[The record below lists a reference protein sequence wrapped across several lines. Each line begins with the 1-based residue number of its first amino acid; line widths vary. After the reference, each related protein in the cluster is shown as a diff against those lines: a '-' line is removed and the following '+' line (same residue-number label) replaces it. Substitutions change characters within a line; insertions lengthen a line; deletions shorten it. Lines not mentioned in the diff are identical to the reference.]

1 MSEKNSFTKCIKV
14 TMNIIITIGV
24 IVYASFITAG
34 VFALK
39 KNQTDLVIVLS
50 LCILIFS
57 IYLISTLTY
66 LFTKEHDN
74 KSNEI
79 LKPKSGTYEI
89 ESNYKMKSV
98 EKN

>member
-1 MSEKNSFTKCIKV
+1 MS
-14 TMNIIITIGV
+14 IGV
-24 IVYASFITAG
+24 TVYASFITAG

-57 IYLISTLTY
+57 IYLITTLTY

>member
-1 MSEKNSFTKCIKV
+1 MSEKNSSTKCIKV
-14 TMNIIITIGV
+14 PMNIIITIGV
-24 IVYASFITAG
+24 IVYGSFITAG
-34 VFALK
+34 IVAFE

-57 IYLISTLTY
+57 IYLITILTY
-66 LFTKEHDN
+66 LFTKEHDI